1 MAWLLVAGAKSDVA
15 RAVAAK
21 FAQNGFNIYLAARN
35 YDQGVHD
42 GNDLE
47 IRYGVKTAVVEFNA
61 LDYAAHQAIYDVFP
75 EKPLGVVCAV
85 GYLGDQK
92 KAETDFGET
101 RKIIESNFMGC
112 VSLLNIVARDF
123 EQRKEGFIIGISSVA
138 GDRGRQ
144 SNYTYGSAKA
154 AFSVYLSGLR
164 NRLSHYNV
172 RVITVKPGFINT
184 KMTEGM
190 QLPRLLT
197 AEPAD
202 VAQDIFRAYK
212 SGKDIVYTKWFWKWI
227 MLAIRAIPERIF
239 KKMNL

>member
-15 RAVAAK
+15 RALAAK

-35 YDQGVHD
+35 YAEGVHD
-42 GNDLE
+42 GKDLE
-47 IRYGVKTAVVEFNA
+47 VRYGVKTAVIEFNA
-61 LDYAAHQAIYDVFP
+61 LDYEAHEAKYNALP
-75 EKPLGVVCAV
+75 EKPLGVVCTV

-92 KAETDFGET
+92 KAETYFEET

-123 EQRKEGFIIGISSVA
+123 EHRKEGFIIGISSVA

-164 NRLSHYNV
+164 NRLFRCNV
-172 RVITVKPGFINT
+172 RVITVKPGFIKT
-184 KMTEGM
+184 RMTEGL

-197 AEPAD
+197 SNPAD

-212 SGKDIVYTKWFWKWI
+212 KGKDIVYTKWFWKWI
-227 MLAIRAIPERIF
+227 MLVIRIIPERIF
-239 KKMNL
+239 KKMKL

>member
-35 YDQGVHD
+35 YYEGVHD
-42 GNDLE
+42 GKDLE
-47 IRYGVKTAVVEFNA
+47 IRYGVKTAVIEFNA
-61 LDYAAHQAIYDVFP
+61 LDYAAHQAMYNALP
-75 EKPLGVVCAV
+75 EKPLGVVCVV
-85 GYLGDQK
+85 GYLGHQK
-92 KAETDFGET
+92 KAEIDFEET

-112 VSLLNIVARDF
+112 ISLLNIAALDF
-123 EQRKEGFIIGISSVA
+123 EHRKEGFIIGISSVA

-164 NRLSHYNV
+164 NRLSRCNV
-172 RVITVKPGFINT
+172 RVITVKPGVINT

-197 AEPAD
+197 AEPTD
-202 VAQDIFRAYK
+202 VAQDIFSAYK
-212 SGKDIVYTKWFWKWI
+212 NGKDIVYTKWFWKWI
-227 MLAIRAIPERIF
+227 MLVIRTIPERIF
-239 KKMNL
+239 KKMKL